1 MESTTVLRGY
11 LWAISVLVVGCLLSI
26 TLFGLARSVEEGKL
40 AREFAVLQEER
51 IGALRM
57 VFREQPE
64 SIEELRDLFLAATRV
79 ERAGFN
85 DFAVAAL
92 LRHESARA
100 FAWCP
105 RVAAAEVGALAAAAR
120 QDGAGDFQ
128 LRERNVTGVVAA
140 GARAEYAPVYFLA
153 GGGADLPLALGFD
166 ILSQPAWKAGLE
178 RARDQGTLSLLGCF
192 PLSGTAREQQA
203 ALLALPLFRA
213 DAAHSTRDERQQA
226 LRGWVLGIISL
237 DDLMHKGATRIAQD
251 KIHLTLQ
258 EDAKAGASVLF
269 SSLEPPDLAASA
281 IPPTTDG
288 IRLGDRQLAVVCR
301 PSAEF
306 VATFH
311 SWYGMAP
318 LVGGMAVSLLV
329 AAVLA
334 FAGFRQGR
342 TERMFVEQSKSLKV
356 KETEHARSEAAL
368 SVALSENAILA
379 AAVANTTT
387 GVTITDPNQSDNPVI
402 FVNKAF
408 TSSTGFTAEEAVG
421 RNLRF
426 LQGSKSDPQTVAQIR
441 EAVAMVRPFRGEVL
455 NYRKNGTTFWNDLS
469 ITPVHDDHQRLIYFV
484 GILTDVSEQKYASLA
499 LQRERDRLQRQL
511 VFANA
516 FARAAEI
523 VVSEED
529 NRTLLT
535 GLVRTVGQALGTD
548 RALIYDVDLERRLA
562 VGLCE
567 WLNPEATGIRSVLDV
582 YPLEMFAKTSLYLA
596 ETKTWMES
604 HDDKVNHLHATEGS
618 ASFVHVRMAIRSLL
632 WYPFQFRA
640 AGYFLLSVNQV
651 RYRRTWKEDEIQF
664 LEAVSK
670 LASVALEK
678 IRLIAQRR
686 LTEEAIRASENRY
699 RAIVED
705 QSELICRFRSD
716 TVLTFVNEAYCRYF
730 ARNRTDLEG
739 HSFLPL
745 LAIEDREGVSRQF
758 ASLTPERSVTSFSHR
773 IMLGASAVRWL
784 QWTVRGFFD
793 QLGQAVEYQGV
804 GQDVTERKQAE
815 DNLRASEASFRSLI
829 EQAPEG
835 ILIADVDGNYVEV
848 NPAACA
854 MVGYRRDELLRMT
867 FKDLLA
873 EEEHALLDERLRLYH
888 EGHTL
893 FGERLMRRKDGV
905 KVPVE
910 MIAKQLPDRRMLA
923 IIRDI
928 TERLRV
934 ERSLRESKETAE
946 KASLAKSAFLANM
959 SHEIRTP
966 MNGILGMIGLILET
980 TVDPEQREFAETARS
995 SGEHLLTIIND
1006 ILDFSKIEA
1015 DRLEL
1020 EAIVFELPSLVEE
1033 TVSLFAE
1040 QAQGKGLELTCFVH
1054 PTVPQTVRG
1063 DPSRLRQV
1071 LINLIGNAVKFTLSG
1086 EVMIRV
1092 GLDGDQVGGSTGRFR
1107 VPTSDGLLPGDGS
1120 PRSAGVAEEL
1130 EPIAEN
1136 RVHLRFTV
1144 TDTGPGIPEEAHDR
1158 LFQAFTQA
1166 DSSTTRRYGGTGLG
1180 LAITRRL
1187 VELMGGKIGFT
1198 STAAGTTF
1206 YFSCSLPQPTGGA
1219 EPTLAPDFL
1228 RGLRVL
1234 VVDDNATCRDFL
1246 GARLSSWGLLAVAVA
1261 DPAQALSL
1269 LRDAHYNGPPFSLAI
1284 LDLEMPGMDGLA
1296 LARAIRSDPDL
1307 AGINL
1312 IAMTSVTRRG
1322 PCQEARRLG
1331 ASACLTKPVRSVPLL
1346 DALLHTVGHEPERAA
1361 PAAPDAPAVR
1371 QSARVLVAEDNLVNR
1386 RLALAQLGSLGLRAD
1401 AVANGREALQ
1411 AIERVPYDLV
1421 LMDGQMPELDG
1432 YAATAELRAR
1442 EGASQHTVVIAMTAN
1457 ALVGDRERCLAAGM
1471 DDYLAKPVKLN
1482 ELRAMLA
1489 KWLRPAVAEGDGDLP
1504 DGGPEEGPPAGAE
1517 PKQETAFW
1525 DNGSTRA
1532 KGRAEPGSARA
1543 ERAPADRPTT
1553 SRYRKLVRSGDGLD
1567 PAVIEDLLSQ
1577 GGVELLTHLSQA
1589 LRADAPAQ
1597 LVAIAAALSRE
1608 DGAAAAAAVHRLK
1621 GSAWSLGLRDL
1632 AGACLALEHAI
1643 ASGLADVDRLR
1654 LLMEGEYQRACASL
1668 DRVISGTSGSS
1679 TT

>member
-1 MESTTVLRGY
+1 MEKTTVLRGY
-11 LWAISVLVVGCLLSI
+11 IWAVSALVIGCMLSI
-26 TLFGLARSVEEGKL
+26 TGFSLARLVEDRKL
-40 AREFAVLQEER
+40 GEEFKVLADDR
-51 IGALRM
+51 RDTLRAA
-57 VFREQPE
+57 FREQPD
-64 SIEELRDLFLAATRV
+64 SIEALRDLFLASSKV
-79 ERAGFN
+79 ERSGFTEV
-85 DFAVAAL
+85 ALAAL
-92 LRHESARA
+92 LRHESARS

-105 RVAAAEVGALAAAAR
+105 RIAYSERDSLSASAR
-120 QDGAGDFQ
+120 LDGLTQFTIT
-128 LRERNVTGVVAA
+128 EHSVTGVVPAA
-140 GARAEYAPVYFLA
+140 TRPEYAPVFYLA
-153 GGGADLPLALGFD
+153 GDSTDMPLQLGYDIMSLPSWRTALD
-166 ILSQPAWKAGLE
+166 H
-178 RARDQGTLSLLGCF
+178 ARDVGTLTLLGCM
-192 PLSGTAREQQA
+192 PLPGDHAHQQQA
-203 ALLALPLFRA
+203 ALLALPLYRQ
-213 DAAHSTRDERQQA
+213 DAAHSTRDERRLS
-226 LRGWVLGIISL
+226 LRGFVLGVISL
-237 DDLMHKGATRIAQD
+237 DDLMRKGPSHFAQEKLHVVLLAD
-251 KIHLTLQ
+251 DSAQ
-258 EDAKAGASVLF
+258 SDVLF
-269 SSLEPPDLAASA
+269 STLEPQDVSASN
-281 IPPTTDG
+281 TERRDKVH
-288 IRLGDRQLAVVCR
+288 LGDRDLTVVFR
-301 PSAEF
+301 PAADYVSG
-306 VATFH
+306 FH
-311 SWYGMAP
+311 TWYGLAP
-318 LVGGMAVSLLV
+318 LVGGLVVSLFV
-329 AAVLA
+329 AGVLA
-334 FAGFRQGR
+334 VTGYRHGR
-342 TERMFVEQSKSLKV
+342 TERMFVEQSSALRV

-379 AAVANTTT
+379 AAVSNTTT
-387 GVTITDPNQSDNPVI
+387 GVTITDPNQNDNPVI
-402 FVNKAF
+402 FVNRAF
-408 TSSTGFTAEEAVG
+408 STTTGYSADEAVG
-421 RNLRF
+421 RNCRF
-426 LQGSKSDPQTVAQIR
+426 LQGSKTDPQTLALIR
-441 EAVAMVRPFRGEVL
+441 ESIAAVRPFRGEVL

-469 ITPVHDDHQRLIYFV
+469 ITPVFDDHQRLIYFV

-562 VGLCE
+562 VGLSE

-582 YPLEMFAKTSLYLA
+582 YPLEMFAKTSIYLA

-604 HDDKVNHLHATEGS
+604 HDDKVNNLHAAEGS

-640 AGYFLLSVNQV
+640 AGFFLLSVNQV

-705 QSELICRFRSD
+705 QSELICRYRSD
-716 TVLTFVNEAYCRYF
+716 TIMTFVNEAYCRYF
-730 ARNRTDLEG
+730 AKNRGDLEG
-739 HSFLPL
+739 HSFLTL
-745 LAIEDREGVSRQF
+745 LQIEDRESVSRQF
-758 ASLTPERSVTSFSHR
+758 ASLTPDRNVTTYSHR
-773 IMLGASAVRWL
+773 VMLGAGAVRWV
-784 QWTVRGFFD
+784 QWTVRAFFD
-793 QLGQAVEYQGV
+793 QLGQAVEYQAV

-835 ILIADVDGNYVEV
+835 ILIADVNGNYVEV

-854 MVGYRRDELLRMT
+854 MVGYRREELLHMS

-873 EEEHALLDERLRLYH
+873 EEEHALLDERWRLYR

-910 MIAKQLPDRRMLA
+910 MIAKQLPDQRMLA

-928 TERLRV
+928 TERLRA
-934 ERSLRESKETAE
+934 ERSLRESKDAAE
-946 KASLAKSAFLANM
+946 KASMAKSAFLANM

-980 TVDPEQREFAETARS
+980 SVDPELREFAETARS

-1020 EAIVFELPSLVEE
+1020 ESIVFELPTLVEE

-1063 DPSRLRQV
+1063 DPSRLRQI
-1071 LINLIGNAVKFTLSG
+1071 LINLIGNAVKFTQSG
-1086 EVMIRV
+1086 EVMVRV
-1092 GLDGDQVGGSTGRFR
+1092 GIDGDQVGGSTGRFR
-1107 VPTSDGLLPGDGS
+1107 VPTNDGLGDASGGKSNLP
-1120 PRSAGVAEEL
+1120 AEEL
-1130 EPIAEN
+1130 EPGGETRA
-1136 RVHLRFTV
+1136 HLRFTV

-1180 LAITRRL
+1180 LAIARRL

-1198 STAAGTTF
+1198 SAAGGTTF
-1206 YFSCSLPQPTGGA
+1206 YFSTSLPQPTGGA
-1219 EPTLAPDFL
+1219 EATLAPDFL
-1228 RGLRVL
+1228 RGLHVL
-1234 VVDDNATCRDFL
+1234 VVDDNATCREFL
-1246 GARLSSWGLLAVAVA
+1246 CARMNSWGLHCEAVA
-1261 DPAQALSL
+1261 DPAQALSR
-1269 LRDAHYNGPPFSLAI
+1269 LRDAHYSGPPFSLAI
-1284 LDLEMPGMDGLA
+1284 LDLEMPGMDGLS

-1307 AGINL
+1307 AATNL
-1312 IAMTSVTRRG
+1312 LAMTSVTRRG

-1346 DALLHTVGHEPERAA
+1346 DALLATVGHEPDR
-1361 PAAPDAPAVR
+1361 PVR
-1371 QSARVLVAEDNLVNR
+1371 EKLSASPSPRQDARVLVAEDNLVNR
-1386 RLALAQLGSLGLRAD
+1386 RLALAQLGTLGLRAD

-1411 AIERVPYDLV
+1411 ALERVPYDLV

-1442 EGASQHTVVIAMTAN
+1442 EGGSQHTIIIAMTAN

-1471 DDYLAKPVKLN
+1471 DDYLAKPVKLK
-1482 ELRAMLA
+1482 ELRSMLA
-1489 KWLRPAVAEGDGDLP
+1489 RWLRAESADADSDLP
-1504 DGGPEEGPPAGAE
+1504 DGEPEAHPTGPGEGHH
-1517 PKQETAFW
+1517 ETAFW
-1525 DNGSTRA
+1525 DQTLA
-1532 KGRAEPGSARA
+1532 KGKTEPGTVRA
-1543 ERAPADRPTT
+1543 ERAPTDRPTT
-1553 SRYRKLVRSGDGLD
+1553 SRYRKVVKSGDGLD
-1567 PAVIEDLLSQ
+1567 PTVIEDLLSQ
-1577 GGVELLTHLSQA
+1577 GGVDLLTQLSQA
-1589 LRADAPAQ
+1589 LRTDTPAQ
-1597 LVAIAAALSRE
+1597 LTAIAEAIRAD
-1608 DGAAAAAAVHRLK
+1608 DGPSAAAAVHRLK

-1643 ASGLADVDRLR
+1643 GSGLADVDRLR
-1654 LLMEGEYQRACASL
+1654 QLMESEYQRACASL
-1668 DRVISGTSGSS
+1668 DRVISGTSSG
-1679 TT
+1679 

>member
-1 MESTTVLRGY
+1 MENATVLRGY
-11 LWAISVLVVGCLLSI
+11 LWAVSVLVIGCLLSI
-26 TLFGLARSVEEGKL
+26 TGFSLVRWVEDRKLGEEFKVLAED
-40 AREFAVLQEER
+40 R
-51 IGALRM
+51 IGTLRAT
-57 VFREQPE
+57 FREQPD
-64 SIEELRDLFLAATRV
+64 SIEALRDLFLATSRV
-79 ERAGFN
+79 ERNGFT
-85 DFAVAAL
+85 DVAQAAL

-105 RVAAAEVGALAAAAR
+105 RVLHGEREALSASAKA
-120 QDGAGDFQ
+120 DGLQQFNIT
-128 LRERNVTGVVAA
+128 ERNVTGVVMAS
-140 GARAEYAPVYFLA
+140 ARPEYAPVFFLA
-153 GGGADLPLALGFD
+153 GDASDLPLQLGYD
-166 ILSQPAWKAGLE
+166 VMSLPSWKAALD
-178 RARDQGTLSLLGCF
+178 RCRDQGSLTLLGCV
-192 PLSGTAREQQA
+192 PLPGVHGARQQA
-203 ALLALPLFRA
+203 ALLALPLYRQ
-213 DAAHSTRDERQQA
+213 DAAHSTPEERRVS
-226 LRGWVLGIISL
+226 LRGFVLGVISL
-237 DDLMHKGATRIAQD
+237 DDLMRKGLSSFAQE
-251 KIHLTLQ
+251 KLHVVLQ
-258 EDAKAGASVLF
+258 ETSAPESAVLF
-269 SSLEPPDLAASA
+269 SSLDPRDLAASQ
-281 IPPTTDG
+281 IERRDNVH
-288 IRLGDRQLAVVCR
+288 LGDRDLT
-301 PSAEF
+301 
-306 VATFH
+306 VAIHPATDYVSSFH
-311 SWYGMAP
+311 TWYGMAP
-318 LVGGMAVSLLV
+318 LVGGLAASMLV
-329 AAVLA
+329 AGVLA
-334 FAGFRQGR
+334 IAGYRQGR
-342 TERMFVEQSKSLKV
+342 TERLFVEQSSALRV

-387 GVTITDPNQSDNPVI
+387 GVTITDPNQRDNPVI
-402 FVNKAF
+402 FVNRAF
-408 TSSTGFTAEEAVG
+408 TSTTGFSAEEAVG
-421 RNLRF
+421 RNCRF
-426 LQGSKSDPQTVAQIR
+426 LQGSKTDAQELAQIR
-441 EAVAMVRPFRGEVL
+441 EAVAAMRPYRGELL
-455 NYRKNGTTFWNDLS
+455 NYRKDGTTFWNDLS
-469 ITPVHDDHQRLIYFV
+469 ITPVFDDHQRLIYFV

-523 VVSEED
+523 VVSEEE

-548 RALIYDVDLERRLA
+548 RVLIYDVDLERRLA
-562 VGLCE
+562 VGLSE
-567 WLNPEATGIRSVLDV
+567 WLNPEAAGIRSALDV

-604 HDDKVNHLHATEGS
+604 HDDKVNNLHASEGS
-618 ASFVHVRMAIRSLL
+618 ASFVHGRMAIRSLL

-640 AGYFLLSVNQV
+640 AGFFLLTVNQV
-651 RYRRTWKEDEIQF
+651 RYRRSWKEDEIQF

-678 IRLIAQRR
+678 IRLISQRR
-686 LTEEAIRASENRY
+686 VTEEAIRASENRY

-705 QSELICRFRSD
+705 QSELICRYRSD
-716 TVLTFVNEAYCRYF
+716 TIMTFVNEAYCRYF
-730 ARNRTDLEG
+730 AKNRGELEG
-739 HSFLPL
+739 HSFLAL
-745 LAIEDREGVSRQF
+745 LQIEDRETISRQF
-758 ASLTPERSVTSFSHR
+758 ASLTPDRNVTTYSHR
-773 IMLGASAVRWL
+773 VVLGGGSVRWV

-793 QLGQAVEYQGV
+793 HLGQAVEYQAV

-835 ILIADVDGNYVEV
+835 ILIADVNGNYVEV

-854 MVGYRRDELLRMT
+854 MVGYRREELLHMS

-873 EEEHALLDERLRLYH
+873 EEEHALLDERWRLYR

-910 MIAKQLPDRRMLA
+910 MIAKQLPDQRMLA

-928 TERLRV
+928 TERLRS
-934 ERSLRESKETAE
+934 ERSLRESKDAAE
-946 KASLAKSAFLANM
+946 KASMAKSAFLANM

-980 TVDPEQREFAETARS
+980 SVDPELREFAETARS

-1020 EAIVFELPSLVEE
+1020 ESIVFELPSLVEE

-1071 LINLIGNAVKFTLSG
+1071 LINLIGNAVKFTTTG

-1107 VPTSDGLLPGDGS
+1107 VPTNEGLAPELDTMAREQS
-1120 PRSAGVAEEL
+1120 LMSEL
-1130 EPIAEN
+1130 EPTGES

-1144 TDTGPGIPEEAHDR
+1144 TDTGPGIPEEAQDR
-1158 LFQAFTQA
+1158 LFQAFSQA

-1180 LAITRRL
+1180 LAIARRL

-1198 STAAGTTF
+1198 SVAAGTTF
-1206 YFSCSLPQPTGGA
+1206 YFSTTLLQLAGGG

-1234 VVDDNATCRDFL
+1234 VVDDNATCREFL
-1246 GARLSSWGLLAVAVA
+1246 CARMNSWGLHCVAVA
-1261 DPAQALSL
+1261 DPAQALSM
-1269 LRDAHYNGPPFSLAI
+1269 LRDAHYAGPPYSLTI
-1284 LDLEMPGMDGLA
+1284 LDLEMPGMDGLS

-1307 AGINL
+1307 AATNL

-1331 ASACLTKPVRSVPLL
+1331 ASSCLTKPVRSVPLL
-1346 DALLHTVGHEPERAA
+1346 DALLATVGHEPER
-1361 PAAPDAPAVR
+1361 PVR
-1371 QSARVLVAEDNLVNR
+1371 EPNTSPGPRLDARVLVAEDNLVNR
-1386 RLALAQLGSLGLRAD
+1386 RLALAQLSSLGLRAD
-1401 AVANGREALQ
+1401 AVANGREALN

-1432 YAATAELRAR
+1432 YAATAELRSR
-1442 EGASQHTVVIAMTAN
+1442 EGSSQHTIIIAMTAN
-1457 ALVGDRERCLAAGM
+1457 ALVGDRERCLSAGM
-1471 DDYLAKPVKLN
+1471 DDYLAKPVKLK

-1489 KWLRPAVAEGDGDLP
+1489 RWLRADTPEKASDLP
-1504 DGGPEEGPPAGAE
+1504 GGEPEAFDAAPADNHG
-1517 PKQETAFW
+1517 ETAFW
-1525 DNGSTRA
+1525 DNGGA
-1532 KGRAEPGSARA
+1532 KGKAEPGTSRA
-1543 ERAPADRPTT
+1543 DRSPADRPTT
-1553 SRYRKLVRSGDGLD
+1553 SRYRKLVKSGDGLD

-1577 GGVELLTHLSQA
+1577 GGVELLSQLSQA
-1589 LRADAPAQ
+1589 LRLDTPVQ
-1597 LVAIAAALSRE
+1597 LAAIASAMQAEDAATAALV
-1608 DGAAAAAAVHRLK
+1608 VHRLK

-1632 AGACLALEHAI
+1632 AGACLALEHAL
-1643 ASGLADVDRLR
+1643 ASGLADVERLR
-1654 LLMEGEYQRACASL
+1654 LVMEGEYQRACTSL
-1668 DRVISGTSGSS
+1668 DRVISGTSSG
-1679 TT
+1679 